1 MLGCM
6 LDLLLG
12 LLLSLDLPDAGA
24 FRQLPPPL
32 ELPPPL
38 GMAPPLEMAPP
49 LGMAPLPLGMGL
61 FNIVGYE
68 ACCNPPP
75 YN

>member
-32 ELPPPL
+32 
-38 GMAPPLEMAPP
+38 
-49 LGMAPLPLGMGL
+49 GMAPLPLGMGL

-75 YN
+75 YKIN

>member
-12 LLLSLDLPDAGA
+12 LLLDLDLPDAGA

-32 ELPPPL
+32 GLPPPL
-38 GMAPPLEMAPP
+38 RMAPP

>member
-32 ELPPPL
+32 
-38 GMAPPLEMAPP
+38 APP
-49 LGMAPLPLGMGL
+49 LGMAPLLGMGL

-75 YN
+75 YKIN